1 MLPMLC
7 TYVTVHRE
15 VNTEASPVW
24 LPFDTRVGN
33 REGSRLEF
41 TAQSSVVEVRE
52 LRKSVVEVSGLVD
65 CPLVRSVLKLQRLG

>member
-1 MLPMLC
+1 MLC

-41 TAQSSVVEVRE
+41 TAQSSVVEV
-52 LRKSVVEVSGLVD
+52 SGLVD